1 MIFDI
6 NNIFFG
12 TSPFTAGNYVSLAG
26 LTGST
31 ASTVINLQVAE
42 DMGIGDGVAVPNL
55 AVYIGTGITSASGT
69 ATINLQIQGSTDSS
83 NWTTYAESG
92 GLTTASFAAN
102 SGPVFPIALPKRPAG
117 AALPQYYRLN
127 VVLAGNS
134 ASSISTGT
142 IMAGIV
148 LQRADSDNTLG
159 QYKSGFS
166 VGS

>member
-12 TSPFTAGNYVSLAG
+12 SSPFTAGNFFSLVG

-31 ASTVINLQVAE
+31 GSTVINLQVAE
-42 DMGIGDGVAVPNL
+42 DMGVGDGEAVPNL
-55 AVYIGTGITSASGT
+55 AIYVGTGVTSASGS

-92 GLTTASFAAN
+92 ALTTASFVAG
-102 SGPVFPIALPKRPAG
+102 GPYFPIALPKRPAG
-117 AALPQYYRLN
+117 VALPQYYRLN
-127 VVLAGNS
+127 VAQAANGS
-134 ASSISTGT
+134 ASISAGT

-159 QYKSGFS
+159 QYKSGFT

>member
-6 NNIFFG
+6 NNIFYG
-12 TSPFTAGNYVSLAG
+12 SSPFTAGNFVSLSG
-26 LTGST
+26 LTSST
-31 ASTVINLQVAE
+31 ASTVINLTVPE
-42 DMGIGDGVAVPNL
+42 DMGIGDGEAVPNL
-55 AVYIGTGITSASGT
+55 AIYIGTGITSASGS
-69 ATINLQIQGSTDSS
+69 AGINFQIQGSTDSS

-92 GLTTASFAAN
+92 ALTTGSLVAG
-102 SGPVFPIALPKRPAG
+102 GPIFPIALPKRPAG

-127 VVLAGNS
+127 LVMSSNGTASVS
-134 ASSISTGT
+134 AGT

-159 QYKSGFS
+159 QYKSGFT

>member
-6 NNIFFG
+6 NNVFFG
-12 TSPFTAGNYVSLAG
+12 TSPFTAGNFVSLAG
-26 LTGST
+26 LTGNT
-31 ASTVINLQVAE
+31 TSTVINLSVAE

-55 AVYIGTGITSASGT
+55 AIYIGTGITSASGT
-69 ATINLQIQGSTDSS
+69 ATVNLQIQGSTDSS

-92 GLTTASFAAN
+92 ALTTGSLTATG
-102 SGPVFPIALPKRPAG
+102 GPVFPIALPKRPAG

-127 VVLAGNS
+127 VAFAGNGS
-134 ASSISTGT
+134 ASISTGT

>member
-12 TSPFTAGNYVSLAG
+12 SSPFTAGNFFSLAG

-31 ASTVINLQVAE
+31 GSTVINLGVAE
-42 DMGIGDGVAVPNL
+42 DMGIGDGEAVPNL
-55 AVYIGTGITSASGT
+55 AIYLGTGVTAATGT
-69 ATINLQIQGSTDSS
+69 AAINFQIQGSTDSS

-92 GLTTASFAAN
+92 ALTTGSLAAG
-102 SGPVFPIALPKRPAG
+102 GPIFPIALPKRQDG
-117 AALPQYYRLN
+117 AALPQYYRLE
-127 VVLAGNS
+127 LLLSGMS
-134 ASSISTGT
+134 SMSISSGT

-159 QYKSGFS
+159 QYKSGFT